1 MVWPWVDSDPSVA
14 MLIQHGALGKS
25 LPEHRLIIYILFSKG
40 MRADLEI
47 YVHPGWVKVKVSQK
61 PNRRNRAEKD
71 NFTSTQQGKN
81 FDHKAIHLT
90 GKIRSPWLR
99 LTNTLCNLWKRA
111 FFKITRKI

>member
-47 YVHPGWVKVKVSQK
+47 YVHPGWVKVREKYL
-61 PNRRNRAEKD
+61 RNQIGEIGQR
-71 NFTSTQQGKN
+71 
-81 FDHKAIHLT
+81 
-90 GKIRSPWLR
+90 
-99 LTNTLCNLWKRA
+99 
-111 FFKITRKI
+111 KITLLAPSKERILITRQYT